1 MNNIIFND
9 CEYRYLD
16 DNDKLSCKNKQGSDI
31 ACDNCQENIHL
42 NCDNFNA
49 KKDFGTWYRVANV
62 SGFCK
67 IVE

>member
-42 NCDNFNA
+42 N
-49 KKDFGTWYRVANV
+49 
-62 SGFCK
+62 
-67 IVE
+67 